1 MIVFDC
7 PCCASALQL
16 ADYFA
21 DKAVRCPECRELLR
35 VPAPVVLQMP
45 AHSSRLAGVLA
56 AGIVALLAAMPVVGA
71 VSLFGQARPS
81 GAAETSLVPAAP
93 ATLEAALEPTIAPRL
108 MTPGND
114 TAETSKVLEPPAK
127 ENSHEPLR

>member
-1 MIVFDC
+1 MILFDC

-16 ADYFA
+16 ADHFA

-45 AHSSRLAGVLA
+45 AKSSRLAGVFA

-71 VSLFGQARPS
+71 VTLFGQTRPS
-81 GAAETSLVPAAP
+81 GTAETSLLPAAP
-93 ATLEAALEPTIAPRL
+93 ATFEAGLEPTVAPRPV
-108 MTPGND
+108 TSGND
-114 TAETSKVLEPPAK
+114 PDETSKVVEPPAK